1 MPSFKKLDLYFR
13 ARVNSKVRKVCC
25 FLFVL
30 ELSCRLWILQVS
42 TMLIKNFWSISS
54 IISTWNRSNEEP
66 GFRFFWTTHQRT
78 LSTSG
83 ISRVLEYSIRSSTEY
98 SSSKKL
104 DLHSP
109 SQITEKRE
117 DWNQSVYRVDG
128 RQIGRIFSF
137 VVTYASAFERYV
149 YQYLSNCFLPIIF
162 RLLHIHRLI
171 FWFKEE
177 REFKGEGG

>member
-1 MPSFKKLDLYFR
+1 LSFHAGCEFCKLARCLSKISEAFLALFR
-13 ARVNSKVRKVCC
+13 
-25 FLFVL
+25 L
-30 ELSCRLWILQVS
+30 ETDRMRNRDSVS
-42 TMLIKNFWSISS
+42 FG
-54 IISTWNRSNEEP
+54 P
-66 GFRFFWTTHQRT
+66 PHQRT

-137 VVTYASAFERYV
+137 VVTYVSAFERYV

-171 FWFKEE
+171 FWFKEK
-177 REFKGEGG
+177 REFEGEERVTFFGGMLWKSYRKLE